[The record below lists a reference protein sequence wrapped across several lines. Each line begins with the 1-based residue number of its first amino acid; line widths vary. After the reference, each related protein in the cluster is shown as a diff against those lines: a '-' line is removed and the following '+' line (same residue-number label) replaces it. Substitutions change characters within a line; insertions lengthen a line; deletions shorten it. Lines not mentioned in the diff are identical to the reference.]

1 MEQQKKECILVEAAK
16 AFARFGFRKTAV
28 DDIAKNAGVAKG
40 TIYLAAESKEDLFF
54 QVLHREVRAWI
65 AEVAQVIDPRVPAD
79 QLLGLAS
86 ATAIQKLDGHPL
98 VKDLLLRATHE
109 VIPNWY
115 EKLEAL
121 CEMGGQNVREIL
133 TLGVKQG
140 IFRPDLDT
148 EILGTMLHDMQLSAL
163 LFHGPELSKD
173 PASLARFTQAGLD
186 MILNGL
192 RLPRAAA
199 ALP

>member
-40 TIYLAAESKEDLFF
+40 TIYLAADSKEDLFF

-79 QLLGLAS
+79 ELLGLAS

-98 VKDLLLRATHE
+98 VKDLLLRQTHE

-133 TLGVKQG
+133 SLGVKQG
-140 IFRPDLDT
+140 VFRPDLDT
-148 EILGTMLHDMQLSAL
+148 ESLSTMLHDMQLSAL
-163 LFHGPELSKD
+163 LFHGRVLSSD
-173 PASLARFTQAGLD
+173 PTALARFTRAGLD

-192 RLPRAAA
+192 RSPRTVAAH
-199 ALP
+199 L